1 MSILKRTFAGFSL
14 LAMSSIALA
23 IPIQL
28 DTPIMNPAS
37 TENLWAYS
45 YESNANY
52 ISSASDYVRAGDSYQ
67 DAVFQ
72 GYVTGKFGPW
82 STGNDSFGSN
92 GLSDFRSVHVFDSY
106 ITSAIDQTVT
116 FTSRG
121 DDGHS
126 IFIDDIFMDGSGYY
140 PTNYTVTAIFDM
152 VANTQYKLT
161 FIGAN
166 YSGPF
171 AWWFNTSVNDVRG
184 AVSQAANVSMNANSM
199 PTPSPTI
206 PEPSTIFL
214 LGCGFLGLAW
224 SSRRRYKKA

>member
-1 MSILKRTFAGFSL
+1 MNILKRTFAGFSL
-14 LAMSSIALA
+14 LTMSSIALA

-28 DTPIMNPAS
+28 DTPVINPAS

-52 ISSASDYVRAGDSYQ
+52 ISSASDYVRAGDPYTN
-67 DAVFQ
+67 ALFQ
-72 GYVTGKFGPW
+72 GYVTGEFGPW

-92 GLSDFRSVHVFDSY
+92 GLTDFKSVHVFDTY
-106 ITSAIDQTVT
+106 ITSTIDQTVT
-116 FTSRG
+116 FSSKG

-126 IFIDDIFMDGSGYY
+126 IFIDDIFMDGSGYF
-140 PTNYTVTAIFDM
+140 PTTYLVQTVLDM

-161 FIGAN
+161 YIGAN

-171 AWWFNTSVNDVRG
+171 AWWFKTSVDGVPG
-184 AVSQAANVSMNANSM
+184 AVSEAANISMNANSIH
-199 PTPSPTI
+199 TI

-214 LGCGFLGLAW
+214 FGYGFINIVLY
-224 SSRRRYKKA
+224 RRKLKKT